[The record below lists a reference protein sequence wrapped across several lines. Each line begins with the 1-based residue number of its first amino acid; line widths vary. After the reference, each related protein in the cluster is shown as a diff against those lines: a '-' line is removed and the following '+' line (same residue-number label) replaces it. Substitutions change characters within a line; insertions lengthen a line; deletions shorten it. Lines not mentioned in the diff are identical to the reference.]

1 MNKVCEICGKEYE
14 TSRSHSRYCSNPAC
28 RKAGSRKGKTVTFA
42 PESVTSKSKT
52 VTSIPE
58 NVTQSKNVTE
68 NPVSVPGRDDIWS
81 EQYETS
87 EAGFRRRNK
96 AWDSFQP
103 QFRRDTVAACK
114 RINADYVAIR
124 AAAMA
129 QRDYEAVS
137 AVRGLVEG

>member
-28 RKAGSRKGKTVTFA
+28 RKAGSRKGKTVTSA
-42 PESVTSKSKT
+42 LET

-58 NVTQSKNVTE
+58 TVTQSESVTQKSA
-68 NPVSVPGRDDIWS
+68 VVPGRDDIWS
-81 EQYETS
+81 EQYDTS

-103 QFRRDTVAACK
+103 QFRRDTITACK
-114 RINADYVAIR
+114 RINADHVAIR
-124 AAAMA
+124 AAVK
-129 QRDYEAVS
+129 RDDEAVS
-137 AVRGLVEG
+137 AVRGLVEV